1 MYHPTMFASIVRI
14 IILLIFH
21 ACCLCPLLLSLYSV
35 QMAVMKVAAVK
46 MVLSSDRP
54 CDIIIMI
61 NVDHISIAVRL
72 TMLLMH
78 IVCASTLPLRKRRL
92 SSHWSKPASMA
103 RRRTVINSFNVITY
117 RFYFLYLRFAISWLQ
132 NYDML
137 LFREIKPCSTLF
149 QLWKKRSNMQIIS
162 CISYSI
168 STRTYHTMCVSPI
181 SAMQDT
187 LERNS
192 SGDASL
198 LHRRNSI
205 PEMTVKMHV
214 AEE

>member
-1 MYHPTMFASIVRI
+1 MYHPPMFASIVTI
-14 IILLIFH
+14 IILIIFH

-46 MVLSSDRP
+46 MALSSDRP
-54 CDIIIMI
+54 CDIIMMRI
-61 NVDHISIAVRL
+61 VDCISIAVRF
-72 TMLLMH
+72 TMLLAC

-103 RRRTVINSFNVITY
+103 RIRTVINSFNVITY
-117 RFYFLYLRFAISWLQ
+117 RFYFLYLRFAFSWLQ

-168 STRTYHTMCVSPI
+168 SIRTYHAMCVSPI
-181 SAMQDT
+181 SAMQDM

-198 LHRRNSI
+198 LLRRNSI

>member
-1 MYHPTMFASIVRI
+1 MYHPPMFASIVTI
-14 IILLIFH
+14 IILIIFH
-21 ACCLCPLLLSLYSV
+21 ARCLCPLLLSLYSV
-35 QMAVMKVAAVK
+35 QMAIMKVAAVR
-46 MVLSSDRP
+46 MALSSDRP
-54 CDIIIMI
+54 CDIIMMRI
-61 NVDHISIAVRL
+61 VDCISIAVRF
-72 TMLLMH
+72 TMLLAC

-92 SSHWSKPASMA
+92 SSHWSKPVSIA
-103 RRRTVINSFNVITY
+103 RIRTVTNSFNVITY
-117 RFYFLYLRFAISWLQ
+117 RFYFLYLRFAFSWLQ

-149 QLWKKRSNMQIIS
+149 QLWKRRSNMQIIS

-168 STRTYHTMCVSPI
+168 STRTYHTMCASPT
-181 SAMQDT
+181 SAMQDM

-198 LHRRNSI
+198 LLCRNSI